1 LITFFLYAKPI
12 YDNDKNASVHQ
23 EKKTTGVCFLNNFI
37 IQLNYHSYLD
47 KEKSHVIT
55 IIIVVIGIKQ
65 DRAIL
70 PVVTS
75 VDEQSNVNPRLLLE
89 F

>member
-1 LITFFLYAKPI
+1 M
-12 YDNDKNASVHQ
+12 
-23 EKKTTGVCFLNNFI
+23 
-37 IQLNYHSYLD
+37 NYHSYLD

-89 F
+89 FWYVFPISKTCVDSEKQYKSIDGNWQIKEKS